1 MMKGI
6 DDINWHNPPRLMDL
20 ARESKS
26 YNLRIERQ
34 LTKVKTIRY
43 DFLPNRKANHWN
55 SLTQETV
62 NLTTKNMF
70 KNAIDKLK

>member
-1 MMKGI
+1 MKGI

-43 DFLPNRKANHWN
+43 DWN

-62 NLTTKNMF
+62 NLTTTNMF